1 MKTIALDI
9 QDDYCTKFVSLLKA
23 LPKGAMRVVEAPKG
37 SLSKETLSRIEEYKS
52 GSSDIS
58 PINDEFWDDMDRHI
72 DSFAK

>member
-9 QDDYCTKFVSLLKA
+9 QDDYYSRFVSLLEA
-23 LPKGAMRVVEAPKG
+23 LPKGAVRVVDAPKG

-52 GSSDIS
+52 GASNIS
-58 PINDEFWDDMDRHI
+58 PINDEFWDEMDRHI